1 MLRRIATVLLVVTV
15 ALGGL
20 VSNACANAT
29 CAQMTRARMRCC
41 PTDGLQQARNCCDTS
56 VGKATPAPPAA
67 LERAPEAPAPM
78 VLPVILAVSS
88 TAVFS
93 APRPTIAPAGIGPP
107 DSLLRQYTSLL
118 L

>member
-1 MLRRIATVLLVVTV
+1 MVRRIATVLLVFAV

-20 VSNACANAT
+20 VSTACANAT

-67 LERAPEAPAPM
+67 LERTPEAPAPM
-78 VLPVILAVSS
+78 VLPVILAV
-88 TAVFS
+88 A
-93 APRPTIAPAGIGPP
+93 AAPAANAPPAAVPHAGLGPP
-107 DSLLRQYTSLL
+107 DSLLRQHTSLL